1 MVVATLP
8 DFLRSPASQGLYE
21 EIRNLPLRDGM
32 RVIPPYDP
40 TASRTQR
47 GWSGDMAAKFN
58 MSTAWTAATLAGWER
73 SGRITIVR
81 EDKRFVG
88 IRLPEDEQPAEVGRS
103 LRDQVHDLMKREA
116 DDKGRVHKETD
127 EMRRELG
134 VSPHDFI
141 KAVWDLQKQGIV
153 TFRQTGSGSS
163 ANLINYRLRG
173 YRTNVV
179 AFDDAENP
187 LTTKPWDICPDCHN
201 TRKQHTLA
209 NDNTG
214 LICPAPKEGSP
225 LAARL
230 AEEEKEKQAATGN
243 GDSTVRSKPIVP
255 QLNNYVECPDCG
267 STFADDMSL
276 TMHRKAKHAPPPAP
290 TILHPASVKRAVELG
305 ADREPIDW
313 SKYPLLTE
321 MVKRYHARLAAIT
334 ALQMAGEDAMGQTLL
349 DKEETL
355 PKETREVIALLTAL
369 GYEG

>member
-1 MVVATLP
+1 
-8 DFLRSPASQGLYE
+8 
-21 EIRNLPLRDGM
+21 M

-116 DDKGRVHKETD
+116 DDKGRVHKDTD

-153 TFRQTGSGSS
+153 TFRQTGSKQS

-179 AFDDAENP
+179 AFDDPENP

-230 AEEEKEKQAATGN
+230 AEEEKEKQAAKGN
-243 GDSTVRSKPIVP
+243 GDNTVRPKPITP
-255 QLNNYVECPDCG
+255 QLSNYVECPDCG
-267 STFADDMSL
+267 STFADETSL
-276 TMHRKAKHAPPPAP
+276 TMHRKAKHAPPPPPAP
-290 TILHPASVKRAVELG
+290 TILHPPSQPSEEMVPLVQRF
-305 ADREPIDW
+305 IDW
-313 SKYPLLTE
+313 SKYPLLTATI
-321 MVKRYHARLAAIT
+321 KHYHARLAAIT
-334 ALQMAGEDAMGQTLL
+334 ALQMAGEDEMATHLM